1 MISLK
6 SSYSQILEEFIMAK
20 RTLLISAG
28 LLATL
33 LISGCTQKDAAA
45 TEKKAA
51 TPKTEELSFDER
63 LAGGKLGSE
72 SLAYVGGGSSNKIWV
87 IDAQYHKL
95 VSTID
100 IEGPKLERTQQL
112 YPNLHDTHASTF
124 SKDFKTLY
132 TVDWFDYDD
141 TSYAIAL
148 DPVTFKELWRTP
160 VGKGGHHS
168 ALSPD
173 DKYLYVANQYGG
185 TVSVIDVHTH
195 EKIKEI
201 PTGEG
206 TDYISPSM
214 YWDGKAIDSPYLFI
228 SVDKED
234 KVAVLDWKKN
244 EIVKDIPVGGS
255 LHGVNLTPD
264 GKSVWVAVGGTKE
277 VVVIDVKTLEITKR
291 LPMDGGPIHISLS
304 PDGKYAYVTTGGNK
318 ITKLD
323 TKTFEKLWESTGT
336 TIPAHTGISPDGKEL
351 WTLNHGMDKRYP
363 YKLGGEAV
371 SGVQIWDTENG
382 ELITEIPAEGVP
394 HEIQFVP
401 FSALND
407 GVNLSSEEVHSK
419 GAHSVAEAGEI
430 IYKES
435 CASCHGDNLEGKAGP
450 KLEKI
455 GNQLSNKE
463 ILERI
468 TNGKGMMPG
477 GLVNETDA
485 KILATW
491 LTDKK

>member
-1 MISLK
+1 MN
-6 SSYSQILEEFIMAK
+6 K
-20 RTLLISAG
+20 RKLGITAAVLSALI
-28 LLATL
+28 
-33 LISGCTQKDAAA
+33 ISGCAQKEASATKEKPAAS
-45 TEKKAA
+45 
-51 TPKTEELSFDER
+51 KTTELSLDEK

-72 SLAYVGGGSSNKIWV
+72 SLAYVGGGSSNKLWV
-87 IDAQYHKL
+87 IDAKYHKM
-95 VSTID
+95 VTTID
-100 IEGPKLERTQQL
+100 IEGPKNERTQQK
-112 YPNLHDTHASTF
+112 YPNLHDTHAVTF
-124 SKDFKTLY
+124 TKDFKMMF
-132 TVDWFDYDD
+132 TVDWFEYDD

-148 DPVTFKELWRTP
+148 DPVTFKELWRVP

-185 TVSVIDVHTH
+185 TVSVIDVHSH
-195 EKIKEI
+195 KKIAEI

-214 YWDGKAIDSPYLFI
+214 YWDGKAIDSPYLFVSI
-228 SVDKED
+228 DKED
-234 KVAVLDWKKN
+234 KVAVLDWKNNK
-244 EIVKDIPVGGS
+244 IVKDIPVGGS

-277 VVVIDVKTLEITKR
+277 VVIIDVATLEITKR
-291 LPMDGGPIHISLS
+291 LPFEGGPIHISLS

-318 ITKLD
+318 IYKLD
-323 TKTFEKLWESTGT
+323 TSTYKKLWESTGT

-401 FSALND
+401 YTALID
-407 GVNLSSEEVHSK
+407 EVSPSSEEVHSK
-419 GAHSVAEAGEI
+419 GTHSVAEAGEVL
-430 IYKES
+430 YKAS
-435 CASCHGDNLEGKAGP
+435 CASCHGDKLEGKAGP
-450 KLEKI
+450 ALTTI
-455 GNQLSNKE
+455 GAQKSNKE
-463 ILERI
+463 ILDRI
-468 TNGKGMMPG
+468 QNGKGMMPG

-491 LTDKK
+491 LSEKK

>member
-1 MISLK
+1 MG
-6 SSYSQILEEFIMAK
+6 K
-20 RTLLISAG
+20 RKLLLSAG
-28 LLATL
+28 FTTAVLSALLLT
-33 LISGCTQKDAAA
+33 GCTEKDSA
-45 TEKKAA
+45 TSGKAA
-51 TPKTEELSFDER
+51 KAEAPKTEELSFDEK
-63 LAGGKLGSE
+63 LAGGRLGSE

-87 IDAQYHKL
+87 IDAKYHKML
-95 VSTID
+95 TTID

-124 SKDFKTLY
+124 TKDFKTLF
-132 TVDWFDYDD
+132 TVDWFNYDD

-148 DPVTFKELWRTP
+148 DPITFKELWRTP

-173 DKYLYVANQYGG
+173 DRYLYVANQYGG

-195 EKIKEI
+195 EKIKDI

-206 TDYISPSM
+206 TDYITPSM
-214 YWDGKAIDSPYLFI
+214 YWDGKPIDSPYLFV

-277 VVVIDVKTLEITKR
+277 IVIIDVATLEITKR
-291 LPMDGGPIHISLS
+291 VSFDGGPIHISLS

-318 ITKLD
+318 IYKLD
-323 TKTFEKLWESTGT
+323 TTTYEKLWESTGT
-336 TIPAHTGISPDGKEL
+336 TIPAHTGVSPDGREL
-351 WTLNHGMDKRYP
+351 WTLNHGMDSERYP

-371 SGVQIWDTENG
+371 SGVQIWDTETG

-401 FSALND
+401 YSALID
-407 GVNLSSEEVHSK
+407 EVPLSSEEVHSK
-419 GAHSVAEAGEI
+419 GTHSVAEAGEV

-435 CASCHGDNLEGKAGP
+435 CASCHGDKLEGKSGP
-450 KLEKI
+450 ALKSI
-455 GNQLSNKE
+455 GSLKSKTE
-463 ILERI
+463 ILDRI
-468 TNGKGMMPG
+468 QDGKGMMPG
-477 GLVNETDA
+477 GLVKETDA

-491 LTDKK
+491 LSDKK

>member
-1 MISLK
+1 MNKRKLGITAA
-6 SSYSQILEEFIMAK
+6 ILSA
-20 RTLLISAG
+20 LI
-28 LLATL
+28 
-33 LISGCTQKDAAA
+33 ISGCAQKEASATKEKPAAS
-45 TEKKAA
+45 
-51 TPKTEELSFDER
+51 KTTELSLDEK

-72 SLAYVGGGSSNKIWV
+72 SLAYVGGGSSNKLWV
-87 IDAQYHKL
+87 IDAKYHKM
-95 VSTID
+95 VTTID
-100 IEGPKLERTQQL
+100 IEGPKNERTQQK
-112 YPNLHDTHASTF
+112 YPNLHDTHAVTF
-124 SKDFKTLY
+124 TKDFKMMF
-132 TVDWFDYDD
+132 TVDWFEYDD

-148 DPVTFKELWRTP
+148 DPVTFKELWRVP

-185 TVSVIDVHTH
+185 TVSVIDVHSH
-195 EKIKEI
+195 KKIADI

-214 YWDGKAIDSPYLFI
+214 YWDGKAIDSPYLFVSI
-228 SVDKED
+228 DKED
-234 KVAVLDWKKN
+234 KVAVLDWKNNK
-244 EIVKDIPVGGS
+244 IVKDIPVGGS

-277 VVVIDVKTLEITKR
+277 VVIIDVATLEITKR
-291 LPMDGGPIHISLS
+291 LPFEGGPIHISLS

-318 ITKLD
+318 IYKLD
-323 TKTFEKLWESTGT
+323 TSTYKKLWESTGT

-401 FSALND
+401 YTALID
-407 GVNLSSEEVHSK
+407 EVSPSSEEVHSK
-419 GAHSVAEAGEI
+419 GTHSVAEAGEVL
-430 IYKES
+430 YKAS

-450 KLEKI
+450 ALTTI
-455 GNQLSNKE
+455 GAQKSNKE
-463 ILERI
+463 ILDRI
-468 TNGKGMMPG
+468 QNGKGMMPG

-491 LTDKK
+491 LSEKK